1 MSLPKFSNQIQQEV
15 AQGVLLVTSKHMN
28 RSALG
33 IVHAVT
39 LIYKEANFNELKTI
53 LPDSINP
60 FSTNRTKNL
69 FRPFDNSRP
78 YGVIQP
84 GSIVAE
90 AKSKGVNMVH
100 FTESNEIFKS
110 ADGVDVYVSNIW
122 ESEDGESGLKDIHE
136 LEKAVASWGVQLNK
150 PIPSDAICICSG
162 EYTIHILNKPLY
174 DKLQTLASKQRRAKI
189 IWIAI
194 LMVTVLS
201 IGVLLFNH

>member
-1 MSLPKFSNQIQQEV
+1 
-15 AQGVLLVTSKHMN
+15 
-28 RSALG
+28 
-33 IVHAVT
+33 
-39 LIYKEANFNELKTI
+39 
-53 LPDSINP
+53 
-60 FSTNRTKNL
+60 
-69 FRPFDNSRP
+69 
-78 YGVIQP
+78 
-84 GSIVAE
+84 
-90 AKSKGVNMVH
+90 MVH
-100 FTESNEIFKS
+100 FTEPNEIFKS
-110 ADGVDVYVSNIW
+110 ADGVYVYVSNIW